1 MSKTRRKK
9 KNPHIVGKIMAIIQI
24 ILSVIF
30 VGMIMMV
37 NILPTKYLIP
47 IIAIL
52 VFLALFAFVSQFT
65 RSAHIIGKIDCII
78 MCILLIVG
86 NIYMF
91 KASSTLLNITKRNDY
106 VIDRIAVAVKAED
119 PAASIQEAAD
129 HTFGVQAGADMTK
142 MYDAIGQ
149 IEAEVGQE
157 LYTEEYADVYSMV
170 QALYDGDINAIIY
183 NTAYDGSIIEQFPN
197 FATDVKELS
206 NVEVRT
212 DKQVIEGD
220 KKDVTKNPFT
230 VFISGIDTEG
240 SIDTTS
246 RSDVNMLVTV
256 NPVTKQIIM
265 TSVPRDYYVQIPGVS
280 GGAYDKLTH
289 AGLYG
294 PQASMDTLSELFGI
308 DIDYYAKVNFTTLRD
323 MVNALGGVD
332 LNSRYDFTT
341 ISGEHFNEG
350 MNYGVDGNAALAFAR
365 ERYNLPNGDNDRV
378 IDQQIVLSA
387 IINKCTS
394 PAILTGYMGIMD
406 SLSDYFETSMSQE
419 QIASLVKMQLDDGA
433 KWNIISSAVI
443 GTGDEN
449 TCYSAGDQMLYVMN
463 PNYNVVNKAAEYIQ
477 AVKDGE
483 ILDQETV
490 TKGLT
495 EAAGG
500 QQAGSAPSQEQSTP
514 AQEPAHAEEYS
525 DDNYEEDYYEDDYYE
540 DYGDDGFYEDGGE
553 EYYE

>member
-1 MSKTRRKK
+1 
-9 KNPHIVGKIMAIIQI
+9 MAIIQI
-24 ILSVIF
+24 ILSVVF
-30 VGMIMMV
+30 VGVIMMV
-37 NILPTKYLIP
+37 NILPAKYLIP

-78 MCILLIVG
+78 MCILLILG
-86 NIYMF
+86 NAYMI
-91 KASSTLLNITKRNDY
+91 KANSTLFNITKRNNY
-106 VIDRIAVAVKAED
+106 VIDRIAVAVKVED
-119 PAASIQEAAD
+119 PATSIQEAAD

-142 MYDAIGQ
+142 MYDAISQ
-149 IEAEVGQE
+149 IEDEVGQE
-157 LYTEEYADVYSMV
+157 LYTEEYEDVYSMV
-170 QALYDGDINAIIY
+170 QALYDGDIDAIIY

-197 FATDVKELS
+197 FASDVKELS

-212 DKQVIEGD
+212 EKEVIEGD
-220 KKDVTKNPFT
+220 SKDVTKNAFT

-294 PQASMDTLSELFGI
+294 PQASMDTLSELFGV
-308 DIDYYAKVNFTTLRD
+308 DINYYAKVNFTTLRD
-323 MVNALGGVD
+323 MVDALGGVD

-394 PAILTGYMGIMD
+394 PAILTGYMGIMN
-406 SLSDYFETSMSQE
+406 SLSDYFETSMSQD
-419 QIASLVKMQLDDGA
+419 QIASLVRMQLDDGA
-433 KWNIISSAVI
+433 KWNIISSAVV
-443 GTGDEN
+443 GTGSEN
-449 TCYSAGDQMLYVMN
+449 TCFSAGDQMLYVMI
-463 PNYNVVNKAAEYIQ
+463 PNYDVVKKAAEYIQ

-490 TKGLT
+490 TRGLT

-500 QQAGSAPSQEQSTP
+500 QQAGQAPPQEQTTP
-514 AQEPAHAEEYS
+514 APAPEEGNS
-525 DDNYEEDYYEDDYYE
+525 GDDYYEEDYDDNGYYE
-540 DYGDDGFYEDGGE
+540 DYGDDGFYEDYSGDDWE
-553 EYYE
+553 